1 MRMGRGIVGVWGRGK
16 AGGRVVPPPVAVGAP
31 GACSGRRR
39 GVLAASAGAGAGGGR
54 PGRAVSAG
62 WHRDP
67 AWRADRKD
75 PAMLQDQAIFVTQLV
90 TLWAVLDPIS
100 HLPLFIGATAGLDAA
115 ERRRAATIACIMAF
129 VVLAAF
135 GLAGKFLLH
144 AMGISLLSF
153 QIAGGLVL
161 FVFAVSMVLGK
172 AAVQARTDA
181 PPDGPAVP
189 RGDAVM
195 AIAVHPLATPIIAG
209 PGAMLTMVLLI
220 DNNRFSVLD
229 QAYTILA
236 L

>member
-1 MRMGRGIVGVWGRGK
+1 
-16 AGGRVVPPPVAVGAP
+16 
-31 GACSGRRR
+31 
-39 GVLAASAGAGAGGGR
+39 
-54 PGRAVSAG
+54 
-62 WHRDP
+62 
-67 AWRADRKD
+67 
-75 PAMLQDQAIFVTQLV
+75 
-90 TLWAVLDPIS
+90 VLDPIS

-115 ERRRAATIACIMAF
+115 ERRRAATIACLMAF

-135 GLAGKFLLH
+135 GLAGKVLLH
-144 AMGISLLSF
+144 AMGISLLAF

-172 AAVQARTDA
+172 ASVQAGADPA
-181 PPDGPAVP
+181 PDGPALP

-229 QAYTILA
+229 QAYTVLA
-236 L
+236 LAVVLCLLLGIFLCGHLLERLMGRGLIQLMPRIMGLLLSALAVNLVLNALATWLKLPAI

>member
-1 MRMGRGIVGVWGRGK
+1 
-16 AGGRVVPPPVAVGAP
+16 
-31 GACSGRRR
+31 
-39 GVLAASAGAGAGGGR
+39 
-54 PGRAVSAG
+54 
-62 WHRDP
+62 
-67 AWRADRKD
+67 
-75 PAMLQDQAIFVTQLV
+75 MLEDQAIFVTQLV

-115 ERRRAATIACIMAF
+115 ERRRAATIACLMAF
-129 VVLAAF
+129 AVLASF

-172 AAVQARTDA
+172 ASVQPPLEASIQAGADPA
-181 PPDGPAVP
+181 PDGPAP
-189 RGDAVM
+189 RRGDAVM

-229 QAYTILA
+229 QAYTVVALA
-236 L
+236 VVLCLLLGIFLCGHLLERLMGRGLIQLMPRIMGLLLSALAVNLVLNALATWLKLPEI